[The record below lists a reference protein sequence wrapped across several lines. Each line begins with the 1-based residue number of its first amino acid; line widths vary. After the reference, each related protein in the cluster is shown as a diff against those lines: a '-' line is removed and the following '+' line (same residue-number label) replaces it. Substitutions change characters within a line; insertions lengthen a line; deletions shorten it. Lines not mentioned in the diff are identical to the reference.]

1 MNCVHIDHIGTKVM
15 WNGSDYISKVM
26 VMAMIT
32 FLKKC
37 IMVMAMVMK
46 QLQCN
51 VNVIHYFQK

>member
-15 WNGSDYISKVM
+15 WNGSDYISMVM
-26 VMAMIT
+26 VMIT

-37 IMVMAMVMK
+37 VMVMAMIMK

-51 VNVIHYFQK
+51 GNVIHYFQK